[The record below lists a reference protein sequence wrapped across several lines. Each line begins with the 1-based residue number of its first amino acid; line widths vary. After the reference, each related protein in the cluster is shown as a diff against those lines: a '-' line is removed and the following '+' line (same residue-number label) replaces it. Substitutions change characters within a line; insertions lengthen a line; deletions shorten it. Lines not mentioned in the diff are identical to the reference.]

1 MDQKL
6 VTNVS
11 KQVYRRFPEVDG
23 KKPKVRRQATPK
35 GKDLDSNATYLLTYR
50 SKAQVQGGK
59 TIQRYIRVVVND
71 RGKIIKITT
80 SR

>member
-35 GKDLDSNATYLLTYR
+35 VKDLDSNPTYLLTYR

-59 TIQRYIRVVVND
+59 TIQRYIRVVVDD